1 MIPNL
6 HADLARERAERTEAE
21 QAELYRTPKARLNN
35 ALMNV
40 CVGILVGGVVG
51 IGLLFTFLRW
61 GWWGVLGGGLS
72 WIVVSAILMAWAIAH
87 APEVP

>member
-1 MIPNL
+1 MNNPR
-6 HADLARERAERTEAE
+6 ADHARERAERTERE
-21 QAELYRTPKARLNN
+21 QAELANSTSARLNN

-40 CVGILVGGVVG
+40 CVSILVGGIVG

-72 WIVVSAILMAWAIAH
+72 WIVVSVILMAWTIAH
-87 APEVP
+87 APKVP